1 MKATRREFIGS
12 VSAAAVL
19 TPPRP
24 ASPAVANDDPLGVR
38 GDFPVVEEEVVYL
51 DCAYIAPSP
60 VPVVEAVRGFLD
72 AKIRSP
78 LSLGAMV
85 DESHAARRK
94 FARLVG
100 AAESEVALLYSTS
113 EGENIVARSL
123 DLRPGDNVVIDD
135 LHFQT
140 TYVLYQHLAETS
152 GIEVRVVPSSGGAA
166 PVDAFAEL
174 IDDRTRLVSVA
185 WVSNQNGYQQDL
197 AGLADLAHDR
207 GTYLYADA
215 VQGIGMLDLDV
226 KAAGIDFF
234 TTGTYKWLLAGH
246 GVAPFYVRE
255 ELLDLVA
262 PDRYGH
268 LHVAEDLGDYQYR
281 LHDDARKY
289 EYATLAFEAVYMLSA
304 ALDYLLRI
312 GVKNIERHTVGLAHR
327 LQEGLTAQGHDV
339 WTPPGN
345 RSAIVAF
352 EHHRDNAM
360 VRRSLMEARV
370 NVSLREGGAH
380 VRASPAL
387 FNNAAEIDALLDVT
401 GGWA

>member
-24 ASPAVANDDPLGVR
+24 ASPAVADEDPLGVR
-38 GDFPVVEEEVVYL
+38 GDFPVVGEMIYL

-60 VPVVEAVRGFLD
+60 VPVVDAVKAFLD
-72 AKIRSP
+72 RKTRSP

-85 DESHAARRK
+85 DEADAARGK
-94 FARLVG
+94 FAQLIG
-100 AAESEVALLYSTS
+100 ATESEIGLLYSTTD
-113 EGENIVARSL
+113 GENIVARSL
-123 DLRPGDNVVIDD
+123 GLGPGDNVVIDD
-135 LHFQT
+135 LHFQS
-140 TYVLYQHLAETS
+140 TYVLYQQLAETT
-152 GIEVRVVPSSGGAA
+152 GVEIRVVPSRDGAVSVEA
-166 PVDAFAEL
+166 FSDHIDA
-174 IDDRTRLVSVA
+174 RTRLVSVT
-185 WVSNQNGYQQDL
+185 WVSNQNGYRHDL
-197 AGLADLAHDR
+197 AALARLAHDR

-226 KAAGIDFF
+226 KEAGIDFL

-246 GVAPFYVRE
+246 GVAPLYVRE
-255 ELLDLVA
+255 EVLDLVA
-262 PDRYGH
+262 PDRFGH
-268 LHVAEDLGDYQYR
+268 LHVAEDLGDYRYR
-281 LHDDARKY
+281 LYDDARKFG
-289 EYATLAFEAVYMLSA
+289 YATLAFESVFQLSA

-312 GVKNIERHTVGLAHR
+312 GVKEIERHTVGLAHR
-327 LQEGLTAQGHDV
+327 LHDGLTAQGQDV

-360 VRRSLMEARV
+360 VRQSLMEARI
-370 NVSLREGGAH
+370 NVSLREGGDH

-387 FNNAAEIDALLDVT
+387 FNNAAEVDALLDVT